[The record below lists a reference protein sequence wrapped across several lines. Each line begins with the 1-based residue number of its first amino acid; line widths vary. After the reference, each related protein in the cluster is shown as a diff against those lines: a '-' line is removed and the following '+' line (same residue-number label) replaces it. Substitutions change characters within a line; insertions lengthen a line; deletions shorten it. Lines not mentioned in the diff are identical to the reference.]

1 MVTGIKTAL
10 NSMSQYLLDLVST
23 DDENED
29 EDGNDD
35 DRNATS
41 NDDDKDEK

>member
-10 NSMSQYLLDLVST
+10 NNMFQYLLDLVST

-29 EDGNDD
+29 